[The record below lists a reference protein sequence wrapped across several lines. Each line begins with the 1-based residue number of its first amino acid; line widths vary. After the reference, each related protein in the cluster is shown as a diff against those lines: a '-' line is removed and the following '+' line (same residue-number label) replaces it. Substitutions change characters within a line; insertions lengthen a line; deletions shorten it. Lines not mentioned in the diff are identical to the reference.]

1 MKKSNPYLSGLLVA
15 GTAMF
20 ASCQKDDVLAT
31 EKEVIIENASAKSAN
46 CVATAFNVRYADG
59 NKMVFKTQ
67 FSPSAAQATRI
78 NAGVYHGGVITSN
91 LDLDIKRQGR
101 TLTVYKAG
109 SSTESILVI
118 TLNNNRKVI
127 SAVAGTVADINF
139 LPTEFTYENG
149 SLSSMKMKNGS
160 VETMSR
166 FHYSNGNIIKVED
179 VDAAGNIS
187 GQVQYEYDLGVK
199 AAKQLYLEE
208 TRNFNWNTFTLLQY
222 LGYFPEL
229 DPSNLRTRTKV
240 LWANN
245 YVVFDA
251 KLQNHRVEN
260 GRLVSYEVTFPG
272 SSVTIPHEIQWDCA
286 ARNDDELD

>member
-1 MKKSNPYLSGLLVA
+1 MKKSNPYLSGLLLA

-20 ASCQKDDVLAT
+20 ASCQKDDVLAP
-31 EKEVIIENASAKSAN
+31 ENEVIIENASAKAAN
-46 CVATAFNVRYADG
+46 CMAVGFNVRYSEG

-91 LDLDIKRQGR
+91 LDLDIKRSGR

-109 SSTESILVI
+109 SSTESILII
-118 TLNNNRKVI
+118 TLNNNRKVV
-127 SAVAGTVADINF
+127 SAVAGTASDINF
-139 LPTEFTYENG
+139 LPTQFSYENG
-149 SLSSMKMKNGS
+149 NLASMKMTNGT
-160 VETMSR
+160 VETASR
-166 FHYSNGNIIKVED
+166 FHYSNGNIVKVED
-179 VDAAGNIS
+179 IDASGNIS
-187 GQVQYEYDLGVK
+187 GQVQYEYDLSTK
-199 AAKQLYLEE
+199 ASKQLYLEE

-229 DPSNLRTRTKV
+229 DPTHLRTRTKV

-245 YVVFDA
+245 YVAFDA

-272 SSVTIPHEIQWDCA
+272 SSIAIPHEIQWDCA
-286 ARNDDELD
+286 MRNDDELN